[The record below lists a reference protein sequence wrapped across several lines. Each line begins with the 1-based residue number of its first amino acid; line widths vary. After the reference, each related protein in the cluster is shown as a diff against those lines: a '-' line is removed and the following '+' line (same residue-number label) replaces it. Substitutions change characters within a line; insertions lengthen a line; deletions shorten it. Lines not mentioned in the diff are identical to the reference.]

1 MNRCVLLW
9 TPNIGTRVELISK
22 AWNSAIT
29 PTIIQ
34 NSFRHSGLYA
44 LSLQRALDA
53 MGGRYDAGME
63 YAPPELLLEDSTTA
77 FDIWGEVTPQVLAA
91 QQFALDNDGIYI
103 VNRWNI
109 HYELCWY
116 QGKCAM
122 QSKCD
127 PIDRCF
133 CSGSGECVQKH
144 FIS

>member
-63 YAPPELLLEDSTTA
+63 YAPPELLLEDSTAA
-77 FDIWGEVTPQVLAA
+77 FDIWGEVTPQVLTA
-91 QQFALDNDGIYI
+91 QQFALHNDGIYI
-103 VNRWNI
+103 VNSAGSKGNVQCTSGTTAVMTNLNFYA
-109 HYELCWY
+109 HSGFYE
-116 QGKCAM
+116 
-122 QSKCD
+122 S
-127 PIDRCF
+127 
-133 CSGSGECVQKH
+133 SG
-144 FIS
+144 